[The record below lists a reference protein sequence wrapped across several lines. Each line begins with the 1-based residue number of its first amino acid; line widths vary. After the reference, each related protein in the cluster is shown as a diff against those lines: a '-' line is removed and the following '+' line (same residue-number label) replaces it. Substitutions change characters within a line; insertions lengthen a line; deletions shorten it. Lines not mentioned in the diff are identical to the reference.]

1 MKNGTIQKKAGEKK
15 ISLFTLSSPQS
26 AFAIALQ
33 SAASHS
39 FGYEVDKQLY
49 RLLKE
54 IRSKCEEY
62 TELRQ
67 RIFETQ
73 GAQRGNLTFLEGQ
86 GLKDLNALNNDIGA
100 QKVVLEN
107 VPIEIKAFPAGVA
120 AGDMILLENNGIFIV
135 TEEEAK
141 DKHEQNKKP

>member
-1 MKNGTIQKKAGEKK
+1 MADTQKKTEKRE
-15 ISLFTLSSPQS
+15 ISMFTLSSPQS
-26 AFAIALQ
+26 SFAAALQ
-33 SAASHS
+33 SASSNS

-67 RIFETQ
+67 RILKTQ
-73 GAQRGNLTFLEGQ
+73 GAQKGNLTFLEGQ
-86 GLKDLNALNNDIGA
+86 GLKDLNALNADIGA

-107 VPIEIKAFPAGVA
+107 VPIKIKALPAGVA
-120 AGDMILLENNGIFIV
+120 AGDMILLEDNGIFIMA
-135 TEEEAK
+135 EEEEEGK
-141 DKHEQNKKP
+141 REQNKKP